1 MNFSLTLNICDTV
14 ILLTE
19 VDRLTKEA
27 QQALRR
33 TMEKY
38 MATCRIILCA
48 NSIAQV
54 IPAIRSRCLA
64 IRVPAPTH
72 EDISMILKVIIKN
85 LIGKMF

>member
-1 MNFSLTLNICDTV
+1 M

-19 VDRLTKEA
+19 VDRLSKEA

-54 IPAIRSRCLA
+54 IPPIRSRCLA
-64 IRVPAPTH
+64 VRIPAPTH
-72 EDISMILKVIIKN
+72 EDISIILKVNNNKIAVFLIKYA
-85 LIGKMF
+85 GS

>member
-1 MNFSLTLNICDTV
+1 M
-14 ILLTE
+14 TE

-38 MATCRIILCA
+38 MTTCRIILCA

-64 IRVPAPTH
+64 VRVPAPTH
-72 EDISMILKVIIKN
+72 EDICTILKVNILISVYFLYNN
-85 LIGKMF
+85 LLFWLKLSLR

>member
-1 MNFSLTLNICDTV
+1 
-14 ILLTE
+14 

-48 NSIAQV
+48 NSIGQV

-64 IRVPAPTH
+64 VRVPAPTH
-72 EDISMILKVIIKN
+72 EDIFKILKVKIIFQLLK
-85 LIGKMF
+85 

>member
-1 MNFSLTLNICDTV
+1 MYIFKTFFLNICHIV

-64 IRVPAPTH
+64 VRVPAPTH
-72 EDISMILKVIIKN
+72 EDIFSILKVNTYK
-85 LIGKMF
+85 LI

>member
-1 MNFSLTLNICDTV
+1 
-14 ILLTE
+14 
-19 VDRLTKEA
+19 
-27 QQALRR
+27 
-33 TMEKY
+33 

-72 EDISMILKVIIKN
+72 KDITSILKVNSNNIKRNVEFIIVVVILSYFLKIKI
-85 LIGKMF
+85 LLYLRILREIS